1 MSYNSMI
8 APTKYFQGKGLLNE
22 IYDRTCH
29 LGKKY
34 AFLVD
39 DIVYNIIEAKIKKAF
54 EGKDGEYIYIF
65 HGGESTLEEALRIA
79 TLLRENE
86 CDIIVGV
93 GGGKVLDSAKRAA
106 MELEHVKTVI
116 VPTSAASDLVLPTPA
131 SMMSAVRSSELKS
144 QRRIRPSC
152 WSIQK

>member
-86 CDIIVGV
+86 MCIRDRRKTMREFTALAAQHPEIIT
-93 GGGKVLDSAKRAA
+93 AKKRYAIIKA
-106 MELEHVKTVI
+106 GCYMDKAVYTKLVKEI
-116 VPTSAASDLVLPTPA
+116 N
-131 SMMSAVRSSELKS
+131 EGLKS
-144 QRRIRPSC
+144 EGPST
-152 WSIQK
+152 

>member
-54 EGKDGEYIYIF
+54 
-65 HGGESTLEEALRIA
+65 
-79 TLLRENE
+79 
-86 CDIIVGV
+86 
-93 GGGKVLDSAKRAA
+93 
-106 MELEHVKTVI
+106 
-116 VPTSAASDLVLPTPA
+116 
-131 SMMSAVRSSELKS
+131 
-144 QRRIRPSC
+144 
-152 WSIQK
+152 

>member
-65 HGGESTLEEALRIA
+65 HSGESTLEEALRIA

-86 CDIIVGV
+86 CNIIVGV
-93 GGGKVLDSAKRAA
+93 GGGARQRETRGDGAGTCEDGHR
-106 MELEHVKTVI
+106 TDI
-116 VPTSAASDLVLPTPA
+116 
-131 SMMSAVRSSELKS
+131 RSF
-144 QRRIRPSC
+144 
-152 WSIQK
+152 

>member
-39 DIVYNIIEAKIKKAF
+39 DIVYNIIEANIKKAF
-54 EGKDGEYIYIF
+54 EGKSENRGEKKHKKRKYLP
-65 HGGESTLEEALRIA
+65 G
-79 TLLRENE
+79 
-86 CDIIVGV
+86 CII
-93 GGGKVLDSAKRAA
+93 GK
-106 MELEHVKTVI
+106 EHIGK
-116 VPTSAASDLVLPTPA
+116 
-131 SMMSAVRSSELKS
+131 
-144 QRRIRPSC
+144 
-152 WSIQK
+152 

>member
-116 VPTSAASDLVLPTPA
+116 VPTSAASDAPCTANTCIYDERGTFLQ
-131 SMMSAVRSSELKS
+131 S
-144 QRRIRPSC
+144 
-152 WSIQK
+152 